1 MPTLDQLRVLDAI
14 DRLGTFAAAAE
25 ALHRVPSAVSYS
37 VRGLEDDVGVAV
49 FERAGNRNL
58 LTAAGRALL
67 TAGRRVLDEA
77 HALDRVAATLRDGWE
92 PELQIVVD
100 GLVPLGP
107 IAQAL
112 ATLTEGAV
120 PTRVRVDVEYQEG
133 VPARWMADDAALMV
147 LLDFDPEGDPLV
159 VDPLRPLEMVLVA
172 APGHPALGTAA
183 RAQDDA
189 LRQHIE
195 LVVKDSAPAYRDRP
209 KAAFHDSQHVLYLS
223 DFHSKRLVAR
233 TGVGF
238 GWLPLHLI
246 ETDLADGS
254 LVELP
259 RARSRWTYHPSLVH
273 RADRPLGRAGQRFR
287 QALLDLHGVQES

>member
-37 VRGLEDDVGVAV
+37 IRMLEEDVGIRL
-49 FERAGNRNL
+49 FERIGNRNK
-58 LTAAGRALL
+58 LTAGGRALL
-67 TAGRRVLDEA
+67 TSARRVLDEA
-77 HALDRVAATLRDGWE
+77 SGLDRVAATLRDGWE

-100 GLVPLGP
+100 GLVPLEP
-107 IAQAL
+107 IAEAL

-133 VPARWMADDAALMV
+133 VPARWQADGAALMV
-147 LLDFDPEGDPLV
+147 LLDFDPEDDPLV
-159 VDPLRPLEMVLVA
+159 VHPLKPLEMVLVA
-172 APGHPALGTAA
+172 APGHPALSQEAKEEVLQ
-183 RAQDDA
+183 R
-189 LRQHIE
+189 HIE
-195 LVVKDSAPAYRDRP
+195 LVVKDSAPSYREQP

-238 GWLPLHLI
+238 GWLPMHLI
-246 ETDLADGS
+246 RDDLEDGS

-259 RARSRWTYHPSLVH
+259 RSLSRWTYRPSLVH
-273 RADRPLGRAGQRFR
+273 RSDRPLGRAGQRFR
-287 QALLDLHGVQES
+287 EALLARHGVQES